1 MTMPQPPY
9 PAVDNPVL
17 TDVVRQA
24 LLKFE
29 SGDVSVAGA
38 IMAAAQSTWAI
49 GHQEGEDLC
58 VGCAHRVLEHMP
70 KRSSPHLQC
79 VTISIALLEQSL
91 KTYIDTWMMLAKAG
105 KIRFPQTEAEMRG
118 AFSGLTH
125 TFLAL
130 RLLAEEAAKRKG
142 Q

>member
-17 TDVVRQA
+17 TQIVRQA

-29 SGDVSVAGA
+29 DGGVSVAGA

-58 VGCAHRVLEHMP
+58 AGCSHRVLEHLP
-70 KRSSPHLQC
+70 KRAAPHLQC

-91 KTYIDTWMMLAKAG
+91 KTYIDTWILLAKQG
-105 KIRFPQTEAEMRG
+105 KVRFPQTETEMRG
-118 AFSGLTH
+118 AFSGLQH
-125 TFLAL
+125 AFGAL
-130 RLLAEEAAKRKG
+130 RLLAEGIKKKG
-142 Q
+142 A